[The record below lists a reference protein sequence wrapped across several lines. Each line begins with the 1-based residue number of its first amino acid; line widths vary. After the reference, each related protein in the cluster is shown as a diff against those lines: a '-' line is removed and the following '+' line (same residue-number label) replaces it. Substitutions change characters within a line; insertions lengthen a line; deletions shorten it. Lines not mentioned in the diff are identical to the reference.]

1 MKKILLSAAFSV
13 FAIAASFAQLTAS
26 YPCVNGDVKVDANNG
41 GGLCGN
47 ITGYIKSGTI
57 TITFDYPPSE
67 YPEIVSIIDGLTNEV
82 IPGAFFVFDS
92 WGSSQG
98 QVTATYCYYGLGS
111 KLKLN
116 NGQNDYRFVLNYPTR
131 VGEGCDPEPIIL
143 PVKLHSFTAA
153 RNTDKVNL
161 TWVTAS
167 EDNNQGFE
175 LQRMLGNGKWSTVA
189 FIFSQA
195 DGGNS
200 TSNLTYQYRD
210 NNNYSG
216 ISQYRLLQIDLDGKV
231 KYSDIRSVRGQSQA
245 NKTLVFP
252 NPGFNGTVNVIFEDG
267 SAKRSLALTDMSGRM
282 IRQWNNFTDN
292 SLQVSNLKPGMYN
305 LRIYNTE
312 TGVQSV
318 EKIIIANRSSN

>member
-13 FAIAASFAQLTAS
+13 FAIAATFAQ
-26 YPCVNGDVKVDANNG
+26 YPCIDVFAKISANNG
-41 GGLCGN
+41 GGNCPDLNGEKASGKIQLDFLFPPLMAPS
-47 ITGYIKSGTI
+47 ITAIFNLDSDEPGTAMAGVE
-57 TITFDYPPSE
+57 FQFQSM
-67 YPEIVSIIDGLTNEV
+67 SADGL
-82 IPGAFFVFDS
+82 S
-92 WGSSQG
+92 
-98 QVTATYCYYGLGS
+98 ATYCYYYSGQGQLH
-111 KLKLN
+111 LN
-116 NGQNDYRFVLNYPTR
+116 QGINNYRFTIEYAGYSGPCQAD
-131 VGEGCDPEPIIL
+131 EIIL

-153 RNTDKVNL
+153 RNNEKVNL
-161 TWVTAS
+161 TWVTAT
-167 EDNNQGFE
+167 EDNNRGFE
-175 LQRMLGNGKWSTVA
+175 LQRMLGAGKWSTVA

-200 TSNLTYQYRD
+200 TSNLTYQFRD
-210 NNNYSG
+210 DNNYSG

-231 KYSDIRSVRGQSQA
+231 KYSDIRSVRGQAQA

-267 SAKRSLALTDMSGRM
+267 NSKRSLALTDMSGRM

>member
-13 FAIAASFAQLTAS
+13 FAIAASFAQ
-26 YPCVNGDVKVDANNG
+26 YPCVDLFAKISANNG
-41 GGLCGN
+41 GGDCPELNGE
-47 ITGYIKSGTI
+47 KASGKI
-57 TITFDYPPSE
+57 QLDFLFPPLMA
-67 YPEIVSIIDGLTNEV
+67 PEITAIYDLNSDPLNPMADVEFQFHSMSEDGL
-82 IPGAFFVFDS
+82 S
-92 WGSSQG
+92 
-98 QVTATYCYYGLGS
+98 ATYCYYYSGQGQLH
-111 KLKLN
+111 LN
-116 NGQNDYRFVLNYPTR
+116 KGTNEYKFDIKY
-131 VGEGCDPEPIIL
+131 EGYTGPCQADQIPL

-153 RNTDKVNL
+153 RKSEKVDL
-161 TWVTAS
+161 TWVTAT
-167 EDNNQGFE
+167 EDNNHGFE
-175 LQRMLGNGKWSTVA
+175 LQRMLGTGKWSTVA

-200 TSNLTYQYRD
+200 TSNLTYQFRD
-210 NNNYSG
+210 DNNYSG

-231 KYSDIRSVRGQSQA
+231 KYSDIRSVRGQAQA

-267 SAKRSLALTDMSGRM
+267 SANRSLALTDMSGRM

-318 EKIIIANRSSN
+318 EKIIIANRSTN

>member
-13 FAIAASFAQLTAS
+13 FAIAASFAQFPCINPTAQ
-26 YPCVNGDVKVDANNG
+26 VQINNG
-41 GGLCGN
+41 AGQEC
-47 ITGYIKSGTI
+47 KSVLTI
-57 TITFDYPPSE
+57 VLSFPTATA
-67 YPEIVSIIDGLTNEV
+67 PEIVAVYNTDISNSDPMEGISFTLIGLSEDG
-82 IPGAFFVFDS
+82 
-92 WGSSQG
+92 
-98 QVTATYCYYGLGS
+98 VTATYCVNGER
-111 KLKLN
+111 LKPGN
-116 NGQNDYRFVLNYPTR
+116 PDDRPYRFLFQYPNQIAG
-131 VGEGCDPEPIIL
+131 VCSDNQIPL

-153 RNTDKVNL
+153 RNNEKVNL

-167 EDNNQGFE
+167 EDNNRGFE
-175 LQRMLGNGKWSTVA
+175 LQRMLGTGKWSTVA

-200 TSNLTYQYRD
+200 TSNLTYQFRD
-210 NNNYSG
+210 DNNYSG

-231 KYSDIRSVRGQSQA
+231 KYSDIRSVRGQAQA

-267 SAKRSLALTDMSGRM
+267 SAKRSLSLTDMSGRM

-318 EKIIIANRSSN
+318 EKIVIANTSRN

>member
-13 FAIAASFAQLTAS
+13 FAIAASFAQF
-26 YPCVNGDVKVDANNG
+26 PCVNPTAQIKANNG
-41 GGLCGN
+41 KRGGCN
-47 ITGYIKSGTI
+47 GTI
-57 TITFDYPPSE
+57 TITLSFETATAPAILAMYGDDISTSTP
-67 YPEIVSIIDGLTNEV
+67 VAGVTFTLLTFDGLE
-82 IPGAFFVFDS
+82 AE
-92 WGSSQG
+92 
-98 QVTATYCYYGLGS
+98 YCYTS
-111 KLKLN
+111 DDKNLKLQKGGELN
-116 NGQNDYRFVLNYPTR
+116 YRFVLQYANQG
-131 VGEGCDPEPIIL
+131 VGFCQDAQIPL

-153 RNTDKVNL
+153 RNNEKVNL

-175 LQRMLGNGKWSTVA
+175 LQRSLGNGKWSTVA

-200 TSNLTYQYRD
+200 SSNLTYQYRD

-216 ISQYRLLQIDLDGKV
+216 ISQYRLLQIDLDGQV
-231 KYSDIRSVRGQSQA
+231 KYSDIRSVRGEAQA

-252 NPGFNGTVNVIFEDG
+252 NPGFNGTVNVIFENG
-267 SAKRSLALTDMSGRM
+267 SAKRSLSLTDMSGRM
-282 IRQWNNFTDN
+282 IQQWNNYTDN

-305 LRIYNTE
+305 LRIFNTE

>member
-13 FAIAASFAQLTAS
+13 FAIAASFAQF
-26 YPCVNGDVKVDANNG
+26 PCINPNAEIKANNG
-41 GGLCGN
+41 GGDGCN
-47 ITGYIKSGTI
+47 GTI
-57 TITFDYPPSE
+57 TITLSFEAANAPTILAMYDDDISTSVPVAGVTFTL
-67 YPEIVSIIDGLTNEV
+67 VSFDGLQAE
-82 IPGAFFVFDS
+82 
-92 WGSSQG
+92 
-98 QVTATYCYYGLGS
+98 YCYKS
-111 KLKLN
+111 DDKQLKLQKGGELN
-116 NGQNDYRFVLNYPTR
+116 YRFVLQYANQG
-131 VGEGCDPEPIIL
+131 VGFCQDAQIPL
-143 PVKLHSFTAA
+143 PVKLHSFTAS
-153 RNTDKVNL
+153 RKSEKVDL

-167 EDNNQGFE
+167 EDNNRGFE
-175 LQRMLGNGKWSTVA
+175 LQRMLGTGKWSTVA

-200 TSNLTYQYRD
+200 TSNLTYQFRD
-210 NNNYSG
+210 DNNYSG

-231 KYSDIRSVRGQSQA
+231 KYSDIRSVRGQAQA

-267 SAKRSLALTDMSGRM
+267 TAKRSLALTDMSGRM

-318 EKIIIANRSSN
+318 EKIVIANTSRN

>member
-13 FAIAASFAQLTAS
+13 FAYAAAFAQTS
-26 YPCVNGDVKVDANNG
+26 SFPCISPDVKIEANNG
-41 GGLCGN
+41 GGLCSN
-47 ITGYIKSGTI
+47 VDGYVKSGTI

-67 YPEIVSIIDGLTNEV
+67 APAIVSIIDNETNVV
-82 IPGAFFVFDS
+82 IPDVLFVFNS
-92 WGSSQG
+92 FGFFQG
-98 QVTATYCYYGLGS
+98 QVTATYCYYGLDR
-111 KLKLN
+111 KIHLN
-116 NGQNDYRFVLNYPTR
+116 NGQNDYRFVLSYSGR
-131 VGEGCDPEPIIL
+131 VGVGCDPEPIIL

-153 RNTDKVNL
+153 RKSEKVDL

-167 EDNNQGFE
+167 EDNNRGFE
-175 LQRMLGNGKWSTVA
+175 LQRMLGTGKWSTVA

-200 TSNLTYQYRD
+200 TSNLTYQFRD
-210 NNNYSG
+210 DNNYSG

-231 KYSDIRSVRGQSQA
+231 KYSDIRSVRGQAQA

-267 SAKRSLALTDMSGRM
+267 SANRSLALTDMSGRM

-318 EKIIIANRSSN
+318 EKIIIANRSTN

>member
-13 FAIAASFAQLTAS
+13 FAYAAAFAQN
-26 YPCVNGDVKVDANNG
+26 YPCVDQFVKISANNG
-41 GGLCGN
+41 GGDCEELNGQKAN
-47 ITGYIKSGTI
+47 GKI
-57 TITFDYPPSE
+57 TITFLFPASVAPMITEIYDLSSETPDVPMADVQFQLYEFAADGLSATFCYYYSGPGQLHLNQGTNEYRFELKYPGEPAGFCQPSE
-67 YPEIVSIIDGLTNEV
+67 
-82 IPGAFFVFDS
+82 
-92 WGSSQG
+92 
-98 QVTATYCYYGLGS
+98 
-111 KLKLN
+111 
-116 NGQNDYRFVLNYPTR
+116 
-131 VGEGCDPEPIIL
+131 IIL

-153 RNTDKVNL
+153 RKSEKVDL

-167 EDNNQGFE
+167 EDNNRGFE
-175 LQRMLGNGKWSTVA
+175 LQRMLGTGKWSTVA

-200 TSNLTYQYRD
+200 TSNLTYQFRD
-210 NNNYSG
+210 DNNYSG

-231 KYSDIRSVRGQSQA
+231 KYSDIRSVRGQAQA

-267 SAKRSLALTDMSGRM
+267 SANRSLALTDMSGRM

-318 EKIIIANRSSN
+318 EKIVIANTSRN